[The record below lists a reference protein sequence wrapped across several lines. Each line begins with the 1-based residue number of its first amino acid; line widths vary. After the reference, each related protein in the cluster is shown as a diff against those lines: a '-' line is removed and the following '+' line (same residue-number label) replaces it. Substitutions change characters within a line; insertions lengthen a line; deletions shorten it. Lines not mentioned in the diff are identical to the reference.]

1 MKQLLGHKSIQN
13 TMKYAQLMDFRDDE
27 FTCKVADTIK
37 EAKELVEVRFE
48 FVTDMDAKKLFRKR
62 K

>member
-1 MKQLLGHKSIQN
+1 
-13 TMKYAQLMDFRDDE
+13 MKYAQLMDFRDDE